1 MEESPC
7 NLEIDVNGQEI
18 FWVNKRIIAS
28 YSGRLRKLFGKS
40 IGKLG
45 NAKVIFH
52 DFPGGAE
59 SFELMARFCYD
70 NAKTML
76 TPSNICV
83 LHCVAQYMEMTK
95 GVGSA
100 QNLVELTEK
109 SLEELGFW
117 SWSELLA
124 ASKQCQEYIPIAE
137 SSGVLK
143 RVLDSLVRRLVS
155 FSDESAATSSPE
167 SSALRFSCDTR
178 STESLKNSFY
188 RVNWW
193 FEELAVLEPVLIEKV
208 INTMVCQ
215 KLDHVM
221 ISKFLFY
228 YHKCKSSRANTD
240 LKRKIT
246 ESVIDMLFS
255 LDHSSVPCKSLFGIL
270 RMSLSL
276 NISKSSRNKI
286 ESMIG
291 LQLDQA
297 TLDNLLVPSPQGMNS
312 LYDVN
317 LILRLLKSFLLE
329 GRTWASS
336 DRLKKVSNLMDLY
349 IAEVAPDSCLK
360 PSKFVAL
367 VNALPDSARNSYD
380 AIYRAMDMYLE
391 VHSGLSE
398 EEKMKICCTLNY
410 EKLSS
415 EVCIQLTQNPKFPS
429 KTAVQVLIS
438 QKSKLKNLLLQ
449 TNQFKG
455 FADSPC
461 NCNEKQNKADPEQSS
476 EQIVLYAK
484 NLDDSAEN
492 QKIKAHLQGMQ
503 WRVMELEKICKKMQA
518 QMEKIMKSKVSS
530 SSTTRAL
537 PRLCS

>member
-1 MEESPC
+1 MEEFPC

-18 FWVNKRIIAS
+18 FWVNKRIISS

-40 IGKLG
+40 IGKPG
-45 NAKVIFH
+45 NLKVIFQ

-59 SFELMARFCYD
+59 GFELMARFCYD
-70 NAKTML
+70 NARIML

-83 LHCVAQYMEMTK
+83 LHCVAQYMEMTE
-95 GVGSA
+95 GIGSA

-109 SLEELGFW
+109 SIEEIGFW

-143 RVLDSLVRRLVS
+143 RLLDSLVGRLVS
-155 FSDESAATSSPE
+155 FSDESTSTSSPE

-208 INTMVCQ
+208 INTMVSQ

-221 ISKFLFY
+221 ISKFIFY

-240 LKRKIT
+240 QKRKFT
-246 ESVIDMLFS
+246 ESVVEMLFS

-270 RMSLSL
+270 QMALSL
-276 NISKSSRNKI
+276 NISKSGRNKI

-297 TLDNLLVPSPQGMNS
+297 TLDNLLNMG
-312 LYDVN
+312 
-317 LILRLLKSFLLE
+317 II
-329 GRTWASS
+329 

-391 VHSGLSE
+391 VHSGLSD
-398 EEKMKICCTLNY
+398 EEKMKICCALNY

-415 EVCIQLTQNPKFPS
+415 EVCKQLTQNSKFPS

-438 QKSKLKNLLLQ
+438 QKSKLKNLLHQ
-449 TNQFKG
+449 TNQLKG
-455 FADSPC
+455 YVDSPC

-484 NLDDSAEN
+484 NLDDAAEN
-492 QKIKAHLQGMQ
+492 EKIKAHLQGMQ